1 MIPELN
7 EADMERFDAVLRD
20 LLEKSEASVALIVD
34 RAGYLIRQCG
44 QLPGFESTHVATLA
58 SNAFAATEFMANL
71 IKESDFS
78 GMYQQGSSISTLTL
92 NIDSSCLLFVA
103 FPSQLT
109 AGAIKYFSGLAV
121 HHLAEQLEAA
131 RQRGP
136 GKGIDLADL
145 NPTDIQ
151 QVFRSDPT
159 KK

>member
-7 EADMERFDAVLRD
+7 EEDMARFDEVLRD
-20 LLEKSEASVALIVD
+20 LLEKSEASVALIVE

-44 QLPGFESTHVATLA
+44 DVPGFESTHVATLA

-71 IKESDFS
+71 IKEPDFS
-78 GMYQQGSSISTLTL
+78 GMYQQGSTISTLTL
-92 NIDSSCLLFVA
+92 NIDPSCLLFVA

-121 HHLAEQLEAA
+121 QQLALQLEAA
-131 RQRGP
+131 RKRGP

-145 NPTDIQ
+145 NPTDAQ
-151 QVFRSDPT
+151 QVFRKEQD
-159 KK
+159 